1 MQQYCKNI
9 LLLQH
14 HCKYMKLII
23 FSILFVSSLSG
34 WGQVLT
40 ATLVNEENQTIP
52 FGDCYVQEFDK
63 HFPIDSLGRF
73 KVVDMPV
80 GSYHLDFTAFGFEK
94 GHLDIQI
101 KGDTVIQMVLHELHR
116 QLDAFIVT
124 HTGELQRDN
133 ISNVSHLKINDV
145 NQIATTTMGQAL
157 TQIPGVY
164 ETGIGTGISK
174 PVIRG
179 LSGSRVVTYINSLRI
194 ENQQWGGDHG
204 LPITTLGIG
213 NVEVIK
219 GPASLLFGADALGG
233 VLYFVD
239 EPYTSANNS
248 QLSFRTQ
255 FESNTLGTIN
265 QLGYKFNKNKFR
277 FNAFLGYD
285 NHADYQLGN
294 GKYVQNSRFHQYV
307 GKFSMGYNTENWLI
321 NVRYNFYRGL
331 LGLPGHTHD
340 SIINP
345 ESFQVDKQSRA
356 HTIPQQVATNHFLSV
371 ENKFFFEKGELA
383 IALGNTNNHLEEFE
397 EKIFTPAINI
407 NLNNTLLNAKLKYA
421 LTKKTKLVVGT
432 QEMLQYNLNA
442 PGAEEMIIPD
452 AQTLDY
458 GAFALLMSSIK
469 KWKIQGGARIDNRSI
484 ETSDQ
489 EFSNTYTGYN
499 FAFGLARIR
508 PKSTTRFNVSSGFR
522 APTSAELL
530 SDGVHHGAFRYE
542 RGNQGLK
549 TEKGLQ
555 FDLSY
560 AIHFPDLELIINP
573 FYHRVYDYIYL
584 QKSSEMV
591 GSYQVFDYVQTSFA
605 QLYGVDFGFHYHP
618 HGAHW
623 MHIETNFSTIFA
635 EDEFKSPLPLIPQS
649 RINNQIRADL
659 KAPQLFKKL
668 NLIVQYNYTF
678 LQDCVG
684 ILETATKDY
693 HLVNIG
699 ANAQL
704 KSKHPITIGLGV
716 NNLLNETYTNHLSG
730 LKNIGLANPGRN
742 IYLSFNYQFSK
753 PLKSKK

>member
-1 MQQYCKNI
+1 
-9 LLLQH
+9 
-14 HCKYMKLII
+14 MKLFFLNIAFFCSWI
-23 FSILFVSSLSG
+23 GF
-34 WGQVLT
+34 GQTINITVL
-40 ATLVNEENQTIP
+40 NEENQTIP
-52 FGDCYVQEFDK
+52 FASCYVQEFDAMYIADSTGRVK
-63 HFPIDSLGRF
+63 LKDVPPANYHF
-73 KVVDMPV
+73 
-80 GSYHLDFTAFGFEK
+80 DFNAYGFDK
-94 GHLDIQI
+94 GHLDIRI
-101 KGDTVIQMVLHELHR
+101 KNDTSFQFVLFENHRELDE
-116 QLDAFIVT
+116 LIIT
-124 HTGELQRDN
+124 HTGELQREN
-133 ISNVSHLKINDV
+133 ITNVAHLKINEV
-145 NQIATTTMGQAL
+145 NQIATTTIGQAL

-204 LPITTLGIG
+204 LPITSLGVG
-213 NVEVIK
+213 GVEVIK

-239 EPYTSANNS
+239 EPYAKSNS
-248 QLSFRTQ
+248 TELSFKSQ
-255 FESNTLGTIN
+255 FESNTLGTVN
-265 QLGYKFNKNKFR
+265 ELGYKINKNKIR
-277 FNAFLGYD
+277 LNAFFGYD
-285 NHADYQLGN
+285 NHADYQLSN
-294 GKYVQNSRFHQYV
+294 GKYVQNSRFHQYS
-307 GKFSMGYNTENWLI
+307 GKLALGYNTEKWLV

-345 ESFQVDKQSRA
+345 ESFQRDEQSRA

-371 ENKFFFEKGELA
+371 ENKFFFEKGELVVG
-383 IALGNTNNHLEEFE
+383 LGNTNNHLEEFE

-407 NLNNTLLNAKLKYA
+407 NLNNTLLNAKLKYQ
-421 LTKKTKLVVGT
+421 LSKRTKLVVGT
-432 QEMLQYNLNA
+432 QEMLQFNKNA
-442 PGAEEMIIPD
+442 PGAEELIIPD

-469 KWKIQGGARIDNRSI
+469 KWKIQGGARIDNRTI
-484 ETSDQ
+484 ETRGS
-489 EFSNTYTGYN
+489 EFYNSYTGYN

-555 FDLSY
+555 VDLSY
-560 AIHFPDLELIINP
+560 AVHFSDLELIINP

-584 QKSSEMV
+584 QKSSDLV
-591 GSYQVFDYVQTSFA
+591 GSYQVFDYVQTDFA

-618 HGAHW
+618 HRAHW

-635 EDEFKSPLPLIPQS
+635 EDEFKNALPLIPQS

-659 KAPQLFKKL
+659 KAPRFFKKL
-668 NLIVQYNYTF
+668 NLIVQYNYSF
-678 LQDCVG
+678 LQDRVG
-684 ILETATKDY
+684 ILETPTNDY
-693 HLVNIG
+693 HLVNFG
-699 ANAQL
+699 ANAKL
-704 KSKHPITIGLGV
+704 KGENPIIIGIGV
-716 NNLLNETYTNHLSG
+716 NNLLNQEYTNHLSG

-742 IYLSFNYQFSK
+742 VYLSFKYQFAK
-753 PLKSKK
+753 PLKSK